1 MRENVFETRLAV
13 VHCRGE
19 FRAVTCCSSNAAL
32 DSTSRVSP
40 FQIIRTNF
48 KNANWHLTLIFH
60 PFLLEMLLHRHWG
73 ILHFNSNKCFKL
85 STGHYRRQHSV
96 LRGRLFPLEN
106 GATVVD
112 EKSVTRGG
120 VCLHHWEECK

>member
-1 MRENVFETRLAV
+1 MPIGTSHSFFILS
-13 VHCRGE
+13 CWK
-19 FRAVTCCSSNAAL
+19 CCYI
-32 DSTSRVSP
+32 DIGV
-40 FQIIRTNF
+40 
-48 KNANWHLTLIFH
+48 
-60 PFLLEMLLHRHWG
+60 
-73 ILHFNSNKCFKL
+73 LHFNSNKCFKL
-85 STGHYRRQHSV
+85 STGHYRRQNSV